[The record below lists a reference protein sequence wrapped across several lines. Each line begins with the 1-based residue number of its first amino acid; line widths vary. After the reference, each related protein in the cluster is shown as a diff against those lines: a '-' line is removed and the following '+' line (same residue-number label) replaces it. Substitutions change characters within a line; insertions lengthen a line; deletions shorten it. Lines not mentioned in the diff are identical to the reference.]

1 MGWTIFPK
9 IVFYINRLPC
19 KIIFVKG
26 FLLYFDVFKTKRI
39 NSNFCFFSGLS
50 AFFLGLFNKILFAE
64 TADHVIKK
72 RVAKFKEAS
81 ENLKFLRRTI
91 RQSNYEDAKKLL
103 KFHEEWSMMIPDS
116 FPLGSEASVNNK
128 SDASYEIW
136 NYFEKFVF
144 YSSDY
149 HDRVLKLKSALDSG
163 QKSNV
168 SKAFGAMATSCKSCH
183 SMFRN

>member
-1 MGWTIFPK
+1 MFSKRKESIRIFA
-9 IVFYINRLPC
+9 FSLA
-19 KIIFVKG
+19 
-26 FLLYFDVFKTKRI
+26 FLL
-39 NSNFCFFSGLS
+39 
-50 AFFLGLFNKILFAE
+50 FLGLFNKILFAE

-81 ENLKFLRRTI
+81 ENLKFLRHAI